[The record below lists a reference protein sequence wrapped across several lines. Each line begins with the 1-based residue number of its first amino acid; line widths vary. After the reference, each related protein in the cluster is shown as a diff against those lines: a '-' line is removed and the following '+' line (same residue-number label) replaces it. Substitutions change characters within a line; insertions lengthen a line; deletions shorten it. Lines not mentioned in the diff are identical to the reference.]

1 MKYERV
7 SLFMFHTS
15 YFIFHISYFIFHN
28 YRNMSVS
35 SRVAGRYAK
44 SLMDLAKEMGKLDVV
59 VEDIKSIAAAV
70 KNRDLYLLLQ
80 SPIITA
86 DKKNAVMSAIF
97 GGKLNE
103 LTMSFIK
110 ICIDKSR
117 EGLLPDISTEFLAEH
132 KKMQGITTVKV
143 TTATPLSTE
152 AIEAIRKQLVASSDT
167 LANVEIDV
175 VLNPSLI
182 GGYVVEFGDKL
193 YDASVA
199 HKLEVLKK
207 DFASNLY
214 ESQIEKHGSI

>member
-1 MKYERV
+1 
-7 SLFMFHTS
+7 
-15 YFIFHISYFIFHN
+15 
-28 YRNMSVS
+28 MSVS

-44 SLMDLAKEMGKLDVV
+44 SLMDLAKEMGKLNDV

-86 DKKNAVMSAIF
+86 DKKNTIMNAIF
-97 GGKLNE
+97 GGKLSD

-110 ICIDKSR
+110 ICIDKGR

-152 AIEAIRKQLVASSDT
+152 SIEAIRKQLVSSSDT
-167 LANVEIDV
+167 LTQVEIDV
-175 VLNPSLI
+175 KIDPSLI

-199 HKLEVLKK
+199 HKLDVLKK
-207 DFASNLY
+207 GFASNLY
-214 ESQIEKHGSI
+214 ESQIEKHGTI